1 MAFHVYPDPQLNP
14 RNVAAGATSPLE
26 SIVELVGAGAGPF
39 GLDTMF
45 IRLVMLGAGCAPS
58 GAPHPTVILKANT
71 GDEEA
76 ISAGGGTV
84 SIFNLPANS
93 GLEVAN
99 AVMFA
104 EANGVYRVEVY
115 VFVQGSS
122 WQIRIQNNDGVNAHD
137 FTWVAADTN
146 GEASQPWIDIP
157 DDQDFDALVGQT
169 LTGQSVPLIIQVN
182 NHGTGPLVI
191 SDAPGVIGA
200 SDFELTAIP
209 GSINPNACG
218 NLGITFNAP
227 AIPGQSAINYTV
239 TSNDTTAV
247 TGNPAAAHNRRVAL
261 TATRGR
267 LEAMLLL
274 DTSGSM
280 GYTPGGNLPV
290 ADTDSRWGHLKVAA
304 GEFLDLLADFGDG
317 LGRFG
322 VGMFPNI
329 TGASYPPAPT
339 PSSADFHAPVDINV
353 PAIQTAKD
361 SLDDF
366 TPVSGGGATPM
377 GHGIGRAIGTTPGS
391 FGYFQ
396 SSGNAVQFNQRWL
409 VLMSDGKHNSG
420 PPAPAD
426 FYRTIEG
433 NGSCPDPGS
442 AAAGQSFVDK
452 NVTVISV
459 AYGDPA
465 LTTFEVDHELLEL
478 LACKS
483 GGQFLDAG
491 ADDVGMGLL
500 KAFRGAITAG
510 LALDPTVD
518 PAGTL
523 TPAVP
528 EVRRQVSVLPYD
540 TRVSFVVNWGTFDKE
555 RVVVQLL
562 TPNCELITPG
572 EAQSQANIV
581 FHGHPRYTI
590 YTFNH
595 DYLRNAGDP
604 ANPRYGAWTLIIS
617 AQGLEAGESE
627 PYEYEVLTESR
638 LKLKLNFTQGN
649 YYAGDTIHLAASLM
663 LDGKPISNAAVTLNL
678 TRPGSFVNNW
688 LAQTAVTQAE
698 YQESASIL
706 AGEDVTAIGI
716 KSHAI
721 QAKGLVFDFFS
732 NKSTIPMPE
741 SEQAGIYTASVSNTS
756 VPGTYDF
763 YVTAAGQTE
772 DGVTF
777 RREKRVQVR
786 VGVRPAP
793 DFTLVNVGY
802 AFIRDAEVP
811 FFQAQ
816 VRVWPRDRFGNVL
829 LIDPEIDQTIQLVAQ
844 GGEFTGPLAGNL
856 DGSYSRP
863 LRFTPGSQPV
873 VSLAVAGEAVVPH
886 HVVAPIDRLR
896 YAERVVAFRPGGEA
910 ERGANQHRDP
920 QAALGNPATKDRDA
934 FVSLG
939 AKGLLA
945 VGLAG
950 PAGEQ
955 AILAQGED
963 DITVFVRPDED
974 LRPYRVEALAVGS
987 RERWVE
993 IGQSAGITQSFSLA
1007 RANLKAAEAIR
1018 IIDQSGRT
1026 RDSQFRPSP
1035 SPGVSVQGIGFK
1047 QLGQPPRGCLDV
1059 LLGLL
1064 KPAPRARDRVR

>member
-14 RNVAAGATSPLE
+14 RNVAAGLTSPLE
-26 SIVELVGAGAGPF
+26 AIDELVGPGPF

-58 GAPHPTVILKANT
+58 GAPNPIVILKANT
-71 GDEEA
+71 GDEEPV
-76 ISAGGGTV
+76 SVGGGTA
-84 SIFNLPANS
+84 SIFNLP
-93 GLEVAN
+93 GGTGVEVAN

-115 VFVQGSS
+115 VFAQGSN
-122 WQIRIQNNDGVNAHD
+122 WQIRIQNNDGASGHD
-137 FTWVAADTN
+137 FTWVVADADAQ
-146 GEASQPWIDIP
+146 ASQPWIDIP
-157 DDQDFDALVGQT
+157 DDQDYDALVGQA
-169 LTGQSVPLIIQVN
+169 LTGQSIPLTVQVA
-182 NHGTGPLVI
+182 NHGTGPLLI

-200 SDFELTAIP
+200 SDFEITTVP
-209 GSINPNACG
+209 GSILPNACG
-218 NLGITFNAP
+218 DLVITFNAP
-227 AIPGQSAINYTV
+227 ATPGQSTINYTV
-239 TSNDTTAV
+239 TSNDSTAV
-247 TGNPAAAHNRRVAL
+247 SGNPAAAHNRRVAL
-261 TATRGR
+261 TATRGQ

-280 GYTPGGNLPV
+280 GRTPDGDLPV

-322 VGMFPNI
+322 VGMFPDI
-329 TGASYPPAPT
+329 SGVAYPPAPT
-339 PSSADFHAPVDINV
+339 PSSADFHAPVDIS
-353 PAIQTAKD
+353 PAEIDTATD

-396 SSGNAVQFNQRWL
+396 SSADALQFNQRWL
-409 VLMSDGKHNSG
+409 VLMSDGAHNSG
-420 PPAPAD
+420 PPDPDD

-433 NGSCPDPGS
+433 DGSCPDPGS
-442 AAAGQSFVDK
+442 APAGESFIDK
-452 NVTVISV
+452 NVKVISV
-459 AYGDPA
+459 AYGDPEDTA
-465 LTTFEVDHELLEL
+465 FEVDHPLLDL

-483 GGQFLDAG
+483 GGQFLNAG
-491 ADDVGMGLL
+491 ADDIGMGLL
-500 KAFRGAITAG
+500 KAFRGAITTG
-510 LALDPTVD
+510 LALDPTTD

-523 TPAVP
+523 TPANP

-540 TRVSFVVNWGTFDKE
+540 TKVSFVVNWGTFDQE
-555 RVVVQLL
+555 RVIVQLM

-572 EAQSQANIV
+572 EARPHPHIA
-581 FHGHPRYTI
+581 FHDHPRYTI
-590 YTFNH
+590 YTFDH

-617 AQGLEAGESE
+617 AQGLDAGDSE

-638 LKLKLNFTQGN
+638 LKLKLTFDRSS
-649 YYAGDTIHLAASLM
+649 YYAGDTINLAAKLI

-678 TRPGSFVNNW
+678 TRPGNFVDNW
-688 LAQTAVTQAE
+688 LAQTVVTQAE
-698 YQESASIL
+698 YQESAKVL
-706 AGEDVTAIGI
+706 AGQDVTAIGI
-716 KSHAI
+716 KTHAI
-721 QAKGLVFDFFS
+721 QARGLAFDFFA

-741 SEQAGIYTASVSNTS
+741 SEAAGIYTASISGTS
-756 VPGTYDF
+756 VPGTYGF
-763 YVTAAGQTE
+763 YITATGQTE
-772 DGVTF
+772 DGVDF
-777 RREKRVQVR
+777 RREKQRQIR

-793 DFTLVNVGY
+793 GFTLVNIGY
-802 AFIRDAEVP
+802 AFIQDADVP
-811 FFQAQ
+811 FYQAQ
-816 VRVWPRDRFGNVL
+816 VQVWPRDRFGNVL
-829 LIDPEIDQTIQLVAQ
+829 LVDPQINRTIQLGAQ
-844 GGEFTGPLAGNL
+844 SGEFTGPLVGNL

-863 LRFTPGSQPV
+863 LRFTTGSQPV
-873 VSLAVAGEAVVPH
+873 ISLAVAGEPVFPR

-896 YAERVVAFRPGGEA
+896 YAEQVVAFKLGGEA
-910 ERGANQHRDP
+910 EQGANQHRDP
-920 QAALGNPATKDRDA
+920 QAALGDPTRKDRDV
-934 FVSLG
+934 FVALG
-939 AKGLLA
+939 ARGSLA
-945 VGLAG
+945 VGLGG
-950 PAGEQ
+950 PVEEQ

-974 LRPYRVEALAVGS
+974 LRPYRVEALPVGQ
-987 RERWVE
+987 ERWVE

-1007 RANLKAAEAIR
+1007 RANLKAAQAIR
-1018 IIDQSGRT
+1018 ITDRSGRT

-1035 SPGVSVQGIGFK
+1035 TPGVSILGVGFK

-1064 KPAPRARDRVR
+1064 KPGRVK